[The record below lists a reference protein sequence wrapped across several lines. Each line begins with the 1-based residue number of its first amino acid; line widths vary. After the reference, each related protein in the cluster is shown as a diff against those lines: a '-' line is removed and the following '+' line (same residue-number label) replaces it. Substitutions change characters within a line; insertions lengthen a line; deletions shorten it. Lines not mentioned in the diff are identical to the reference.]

1 MLIQAMIYFL
11 NITNHLLQ
19 QKLSFPCNL
28 VSENEQ
34 TTSLYA
40 LELVL
45 SFNALS
51 DKVAALFVLLLSS
64 GLLQFIPYHFVP
76 ASIKDKPASFMNK
89 L

>member
-11 NITNHLLQ
+11 NITDHLLQ

-40 LELVL
+40 LELFL
-45 SFNALS
+45 SFNALP
-51 DKVAALFVLLLSS
+51 DKVEALFVLLQSS
-64 GLLQFIPYHFVP
+64 DLLQFIAYHFVP
-76 ASIKDKPASFMNK
+76 ASIKDKLTSFM
-89 L
+89 LQ